1 MSAAVLLLALDALPL
16 REKLATGRDLRSR
29 EHMGVAPDELFV
41 QAARDVVRVER
52 PLLPRE
58 LRVQRDLQKK
68 VAQLVAETRR
78 IARVESGERLVG
90 LLQKV
95 RAQRDVRLLAVPGA
109 PVGCAKPF
117 DDAQHRIDGREISE
131 GLEWR
136 EEHKSRA
143 STGIALGLADGARAV
158 GLEER
163 HRMRGGIARAD
174 KCPVGGGIEDDG
186 DRAKGRERMPI
197 EAARR
202 DEIDA
207 GGPALENGG
216 ERRRATRTRGRG

>member
-1 MSAAVLLLALDALPL
+1 WVVRRVWARVWWCRWGGQVEHACRNEACGQLARDAAQQTMSAAVLLLALDALPL

-29 EHMGVAPDELFV
+29 EHMGVASDELFV

-117 DDAQHRIDGREISE
+117 DDAQHRID
-131 GLEWR
+131 
-136 EEHKSRA
+136 
-143 STGIALGLADGARAV
+143 
-158 GLEER
+158 
-163 HRMRGGIARAD
+163 
-174 KCPVGGGIEDDG
+174 
-186 DRAKGRERMPI
+186 
-197 EAARR
+197 
-202 DEIDA
+202 
-207 GGPALENGG
+207 
-216 ERRRATRTRGRG
+216 